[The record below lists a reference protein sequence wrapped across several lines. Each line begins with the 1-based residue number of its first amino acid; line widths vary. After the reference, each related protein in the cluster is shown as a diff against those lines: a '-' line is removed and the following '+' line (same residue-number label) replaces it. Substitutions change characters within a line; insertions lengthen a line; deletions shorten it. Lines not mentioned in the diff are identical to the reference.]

1 MPHCNKSN
9 TSNSLGT
16 EGSKAEAVQTRKRGS
31 QVFRKAKNEAASA
44 SEISFGWQATHRP
57 NLPERFGRSGA
68 PRSAMNSRG
77 DPTLPR
83 NYTKS
88 ENETPFAVLEDSKS
102 VEDEYFQRQ
111 RQAQLRNAVREVHS
125 KARGDPVYK
134 DSPFSPPSGRML
146 QSDIAGPFAY
156 ATGLEPVQEFLGNLS
171 SINSESSLLSSYNSF
186 DDKRNKLLA

>member
-1 MPHCNKSN
+1 MPFCNKPN
-9 TSNSLGT
+9 TSNSLRT
-16 EGSKAEAVQTRKRGS
+16 EGSMAEVQTRKRGS
-31 QVFRKAKNEAASA
+31 QVFRKTKSEAASA
-44 SEISFGWQATHRP
+44 SETSFGWQATHRP
-57 NLPERFGRSGA
+57 NLQKRFARSGA
-68 PRSAMNSRG
+68 PRSAVNSRG

-83 NYTKS
+83 NFTKS
-88 ENETPFAVLEDSKS
+88 EHEAPFAVLEDSKS

-111 RQAQLRNAVREVHS
+111 RQAQLRNAVRAVHS
-125 KARGDPVYK
+125 KERGDPVYK

-171 SINSESSLLSSYNSF
+171 INSESSLLSSYNSF

>member
-1 MPHCNKSN
+1 MPFCNKPN
-9 TSNSLGT
+9 TSNSLRT
-16 EGSKAEAVQTRKRGS
+16 EGSMAEVQTRKRGS
-31 QVFRKAKNEAASA
+31 QVFRKTKSEA
-44 SEISFGWQATHRP
+44 SETSFGWQATHRP
-57 NLPERFGRSGA
+57 NLQKRFARSGA
-68 PRSAMNSRG
+68 PRSAVNSRG

-83 NYTKS
+83 NFTKS
-88 ENETPFAVLEDSKS
+88 EHEAPFAVLEDSKS

-111 RQAQLRNAVREVHS
+111 RQAQLRNAVRAVHS
-125 KARGDPVYK
+125 KERGDPVYK

-171 SINSESSLLSSYNSF
+171 INSESSLLSSYNSF